1 MIEFS
6 GGASAGDGNNGVVR
20 VGETAS
26 SLAKLREGFA
36 GVSGKKIFV
45 IFETNGWGDRESLRI
60 VAPAKAGAHS
70 HEWSWWLML

>member
-6 GGASAGDGNNGVVR
+6 GGPSAGDGNNGV

-45 IFETNGWGDRESLRI
+45 ILKLVLAVAVRCIPLSSRPSEGTVGW
-60 VAPAKAGAHS
+60 AKAR
-70 HEWSWWLML
+70 